1 MLCVRAQS
9 SREPVEASSSK
20 TVQTGRNLRYVGG
33 NAYECQPYSRNA
45 LKIRGTRIATF
56 KGDNQAFVSL
66 RLRFLTVTD
75 IINLATDFVNYAS
88 PGQ

>member
-1 MLCVRAQS
+1 MGS
-9 SREPVEASSSK
+9 
-20 TVQTGRNLRYVGG
+20 
-33 NAYECQPYSRNA
+33 NAYQCEPYSRNA
-45 LKIRGTRIATF
+45 LNIRGTRIASF

-75 IINLATDFVNYAS
+75 IINPATDFVNYAS